1 MTAFDIHGRNM
12 LVTGG
17 TRGLG
22 RAISLHLAACGA
34 NVIAGYFRDDA
45 AAEEFRSVAG
55 ARGLR
60 VATIKAN
67 LMTSSG
73 IAALHDGVAAME
85 GGLHGFIYNA
95 ATGVHQPLEALT
107 QRHLSTVWQ
116 VNVGAFFDLAQKVKP
131 LMGNGSRI
139 VAISSE
145 GSARAVDRYG
155 AVGASK
161 AALEAVCRQMAVEWA
176 EAGIRVNAVAP
187 GLLETDTLR
196 ALEQPEAR
204 MADEIVHS
212 PLRRLVTLDEVA
224 QVVHF
229 LCSPAAEGIVGQTIV
244 VDGGK
249 RISALTR

>member
-1 MTAFDIHGRNM
+1 
-12 LVTGG
+12 
-17 TRGLG
+17 
-22 RAISLHLAACGA
+22 
-34 NVIAGYFRDDA
+34 
-45 AAEEFRSVAG
+45 
-55 ARGLR
+55 
-60 VATIKAN
+60 
-67 LMTSSG
+67 
-73 IAALHDGVAAME
+73 
-85 GGLHGFIYNA
+85 
-95 ATGVHQPLEALT
+95 
-107 QRHLSTVWQ
+107 
-116 VNVGAFFDLAQKVKP
+116 
-131 LMGNGSRI
+131 
-139 VAISSE
+139 
-145 GSARAVDRYG
+145 
-155 AVGASK
+155 
-161 AALEAVCRQMAVEWA
+161 MAVEWA